1 MPNKISWVENLT
13 VESVSVCVDTTIYS
27 LEALLRVCYIFTDKC
42 YLFLE
47 WANPKTTVRVRLS
60 AKIPDT
66 DISLISGQF
75 CNELINQKVRMDIA
89 TETRPIREMIVA
101 QAFAESSIIDVSVS
115 ESSYADDP
123 KGIAR

>member
-1 MPNKISWVENLT
+1 MPNNISWVEHLNG
-13 VESVSVCVDTTIYS
+13 ESVSVCVDTTIYS

-47 WANPKTTVRVRLS
+47 WANPKNIVRVQFS
-60 AKIPDT
+60 AKVSDT
-66 DISLISGQF
+66 DISLIAGQF

-89 TETRPIREMIVA
+89 EETRAIREMIVV
-101 QAFAESSIIDVSVS
+101 QAFAESGIIDFSLS